1 MDNFSEKTKAIYIPF
16 VKLVFFTLS
25 SLILVNWLF
34 GEQLS
39 TLANRHFYLSSFPF
53 LLSAALCIVMVKPL
67 GILTYKGN
75 FSRSLVLIIM
85 VFYLSMLITMVQDLP
100 RCCSNEVKS
109 YNDPYSLNSSSHQGN
124 ITLKNYNVMR
134 NKIIDKISLNSR
146 SARGGSIISISN
158 HVSVPLNISMTVWA
172 VFPFSQDIKANSS
185 ETMLNSSIHALR
197 HMSRQHVNSYDFSD
211 VKYFKLIPD
220 SDYRDN
226 YISSIYEKY
235 PKLKGKKLTI
245 LSPENIELKK
255 SIYIKLGFLFFI
267 LIFGGMCL
275 FVVIELQSL
284 KQSANDK

>member
-1 MDNFSEKTKAIYIPF
+1 M
-16 VKLVFFTLS
+16 
-25 SLILVNWLF
+25 NWLF

-146 SARGGSIISISN
+146 SARGGAIISISN

-245 LSPENIELKK
+245 LSPKNIELKK